1 MVMGLAVVALAGC
14 SKGPQERLQ
23 GKWVGDSINNIPPE
37 QEARATG
44 WVRHTS
50 FLFEGDKM
58 TVALPAGESRTGVYK
73 VERANGNKVTL
84 KIDRGNGEADEATLT
99 MVNESAFKW
108 DIGNDRSVKFTRVA
122 SAQ

>member
-1 MVMGLAVVALAGC
+1 
-14 SKGPQERLQ
+14 
-23 GKWVGDSINNIPPE
+23 
-37 QEARATG
+37 
-44 WVRHTS
+44 
-50 FLFEGDKM
+50 
-58 TVALPAGESRTGVYK
+58 VYK